1 MNKLGSQKIFN
12 QKNPRRILK
21 SKNAYAIMPVGE
33 MKKCVHKQR
42 SKRPRRCK
50 LRGLFYP
57 SWRGGS
63 VLRLTTS
70 CYFPSSHLQMQQ
82 AITLAIMESINEE
95 SISINNAPPFCSC
108 LGVVALPL
116 YHIGK
121 VQCKPASLSSS
132 TCLIYIH
139 GLRLPFGLCCPKPA
153 HPPCTPC
160 IRFLSVKL
168 RFRYPFFSPIPHDI
182 NLGSRFGVR
191 RQLRPLWT
199 FTTD

>member
-1 MNKLGSQKIFN
+1 
-12 QKNPRRILK
+12 
-21 SKNAYAIMPVGE
+21 MPVGE
-33 MKKCVHKQR
+33 MKKCVHRQR
-42 SKRPRRCK
+42 SKRPRRCE

-121 VQCKPASLSSS
+121 VQSL
-132 TCLIYIH
+132 
-139 GLRLPFGLCCPKPA
+139 R
-153 HPPCTPC
+153 CTPVLNG
-160 IRFLSVKL
+160 LSVGDCVL
-168 RFRYPFFSPIPHDI
+168 DGIFLFFVMIPPSNFIYLFALFFQCEHSEI
-182 NLGSRFGVR
+182 L
-191 RQLRPLWT
+191 
-199 FTTD
+199 